1 LSVAVL
7 VFAASPIAGAVK
19 RGLEPR
25 LGVEGCAE
33 LQALLVRRA
42 ARWALDVAPGRAY
55 LALSSRGVEFTG
67 PGSVENLGGAE
78 AFIQSGDDLVSRLRA
93 AVAHVTERHSGPLLC
108 VSVDLPS
115 LGPHHAEAA
124 LADLT
129 DGCDVVF
136 GPTSDGG
143 CHLLG
148 LPRPELPDTLAS
160 ALAGAR
166 RRELGARCLS
176 LTQTGLALGLLR
188 GERELHTIAD
198 ADALI
203 ADPVAPR
210 EVVEELDRGEG

>member
-25 LGVEGCAE
+25 LGVEGCVE
-33 LQALLVRRA
+33 LQGLLVRRA
-42 ARWALDVAPGRAY
+42 AAWAADVAPGPAF
-55 LALSSRGVEFTG
+55 LARSASGAEDFEGVEG
-67 PGSVENLGGAE
+67 
-78 AFIQSGDDLVSRLRA
+78 FIQSGEDLVSRLRA
-93 AVAHVTERHSGPLLC
+93 AVAHVAERDRGPLLC

-115 LGPHHAEAA
+115 LGQHHAEAA
-124 LADLT
+124 LADLA

-136 GPTSDGG
+136 GPASDGG
-143 CHLLG
+143 CYLLG
-148 LPRPELPDTLAS
+148 LARPQLPD
-160 ALAGAR
+160 ALVTALEGAR

-176 LTQTGLALGLLR
+176 LAQTGLRLGLLR

-210 EVVEELDRGEG
+210 EVVEELGRG

>member
-1 LSVAVL
+1 MSVAVL
-7 VFAASPIAGAVK
+7 VLAASPIAGAVK
-19 RGLEPR
+19 RALEPR

-42 ARWALDVAPGRAY
+42 ARWAQEVAPGRAF
-55 LALSSRGVEFTG
+55 LALSA
-67 PGSVENLGGAE
+67 PGREDFAGIE
-78 AFIQSGDDLVSRLRA
+78 AFIQSGEDLVSRLRA
-93 AVAHVTERHSGPLLC
+93 AVAHVAERHSGPLLC

-124 LADLT
+124 LADLA

-136 GPTSDGG
+136 GPASDGG
-143 CHLLG
+143 CYLLG
-148 LPRPELPDTLAS
+148 LPSPELPEALVS

-188 GERELHTIAD
+188 GERELHTLAD

-203 ADPVAPR
+203 ADPIAPR
-210 EVVEELDRGEG
+210 EVVEELRGG